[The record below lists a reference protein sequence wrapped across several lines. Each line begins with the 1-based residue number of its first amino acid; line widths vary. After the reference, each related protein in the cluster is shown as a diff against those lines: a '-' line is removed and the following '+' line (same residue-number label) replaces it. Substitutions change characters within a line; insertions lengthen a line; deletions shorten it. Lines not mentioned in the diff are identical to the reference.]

1 MKEKTSDMK
10 LLCTINRE
18 RRVEF
23 AYLGHWERRESV
35 MSISNDR
42 PRANKPLLK
51 TILLVEDDVSIGE
64 LLMKVLQEEGLY
76 DTVLVT
82 DGFQALKVVKTIHPL
97 LFVLDYQLPGMDG
110 FELYDRLHTTEG
122 LGGVPALFVSANV
135 PLKELEKRHLQ
146 YIRKPF
152 ELDQLLDAIEK
163 HIAA

>member
-1 MKEKTSDMK
+1 
-10 LLCTINRE
+10 
-18 RRVEF
+18 
-23 AYLGHWERRESV
+23 
-35 MSISNDR
+35 MSISNDL
-42 PRANKPLLK
+42 PIANKPLLK

-64 LLMKVLQEEGLY
+64 LLMDVLHEEGFY
-76 DTVLVT
+76 DIVLVT
-82 DGFQALKVVKTIHPL
+82 DGFQALNVARTLHPL

-122 LGGVPALFVSANV
+122 LSDIPALFVSANV